1 MTNIYYLL
9 LLILTAVGASFATLH
24 VNKLKRVIKRLFT
37 FKRKVKHN
45 IDVNEFHALQ
55 CIRNMETKEKLD
67 DLQTQIDN
75 IAGTIAMREHNFTNK
90 VNRQIDKKLKAIVS
104 EK

>member
-24 VNKLKRVIKRLFT
+24 VNKLKRAIKRLFT

-90 VNRQIDKKLKAIVS
+90 VNRQINKKLKAIVS